1 MASNSPTD
9 PVQVK
14 TALEELDKLY
24 VNSSQRDPDLIRL
37 LAEGPRILQ
46 EVSNAKSRLAGDN
59 VDARCVCV
67 WISKYYLL
75 SFGHNHPTS
84 RSGDQQQKKNI
95 ELLGANDLVAFVIFT
110 CWTRSVA

>member
-1 MASNSPTD
+1 MEPFLTSCRQRSKILYQVISSVRSQMASNSPTD

-67 WISKYYLL
+67 
-75 SFGHNHPTS
+75 
-84 RSGDQQQKKNI
+84 
-95 ELLGANDLVAFVIFT
+95 
-110 CWTRSVA
+110 